1 MNNQIN
7 ILFLWK
13 PEEVLLNYLKEGLKK
28 FPNLEFF
35 VPDKETNGEV
45 KMEYYSK
52 ADIIIGWKP
61 NEEYIKEA
69 KNLKL
74 FINPGAGVKHLIK
87 LFKELNA
94 DRKITLVN
102 GHGNSYFTAQH
113 GVALLLSLMN
123 KIVPHHNWMK
133 EGKWRLGD
141 EEAVSIP
148 LRDRKVG
155 LLGYGAINKKIH
167 KFLSGFDVEFYILK
181 RSWNGGE
188 ITKEKKYLPEQLHE
202 FLAEVDTLI
211 IALPDT
217 DETNNLINAKEL
229 EVFGKNKNSV
239 LVNIARGAII
249 NEEALY
255 NALKNSNIAGA
266 ALDVWY
272 NYNPDAVDDK
282 KYPYDSEKFPFHELD
297 NIILSPH
304 RAASPHD
311 DLKRWDEVIENISR
325 FAKGE
330 KEFINVV
337 DIEKGY

>member
-1 MNNQIN
+1 MSNRIH

-13 PEEVLLNYLKEGLKK
+13 PEDVLINHLKEGLKE
-28 FPNLEFF
+28 FSNLHFYIA
-35 VPDKETNGEV
+35 DKEIKPETE
-45 KMEYYSK
+45 KEYYDK
-52 ADIIIGWKP
+52 AEIIIGWKP
-61 NEEYIKEA
+61 NEEFIKEA

-74 FINPGAGVKHLIK
+74 LINPGAGVKHLMK
-87 LFKELNA
+87 LFKELNS
-94 DRKITLVN
+94 DRKIILVN

-113 GVALLLSLMN
+113 GAALLLSLMN
-123 KIVPHHNWMK
+123 KIVLHHNWMK

-167 KFLSGFDVEFYILK
+167 KFLSGFDVEFHILK

-188 ITKEKKYLPEQLHE
+188 ITKEKKYLPKQLHE
-202 FLAEVDTLI
+202 FLNEVETLI

-229 EVFGKNKNSV
+229 EVFGKNKNAV

-255 NALKNSNIAGA
+255 NALKNNVIAGA

-272 NYNPDAVDDK
+272 NYTPEAINDK
-282 KYPYDSEKFPFHELD
+282 KYPYDSEKYPFHELD
-297 NIILSPH
+297 NVILSPH

-330 KEFINVV
+330 KDFINTV
-337 DIEKGY
+337 DITKGY